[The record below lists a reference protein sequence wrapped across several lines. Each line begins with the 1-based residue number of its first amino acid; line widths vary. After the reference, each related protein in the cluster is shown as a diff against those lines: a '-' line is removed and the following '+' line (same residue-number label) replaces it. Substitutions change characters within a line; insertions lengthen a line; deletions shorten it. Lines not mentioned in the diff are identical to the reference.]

1 MWITKTHITLLEIKM
16 EKFKNIYVLS
26 KITKIRPIL
35 VGKIIFLWH
44 LNVFSMRRKNS
55 VSRVVLFTFLQISFM
70 SGFNSRQVDSHIC
83 FCIHLLQNVH
93 GILVREWEWKRQILS
108 QDDYESSFDHV
119 DLLKDQR
126 DSQRLPDHALRAA
139 DLSQVH
145 GNPQPQSFTALCLSA
160 VMSSTDGNVYF
171 LPLMYRSK
179 LTEMIFQ
186 CHSHTL
192 QWWRLS
198 AKQMRTLNS

>member
-1 MWITKTHITLLEIKM
+1 MWITTIHITLLEIKM

-55 VSRVVLFTFLQISFM
+55 VSRVVFTLLHISFM

-119 DLLKDQR
+119 DLLKR
-126 DSQRLPDHALRAA
+126 PEGFPKAPRPYFEGRWSKPSPREPTTSEFYSSVFISSNELNRWKCLLPSID
-139 DLSQVH
+139 V
-145 GNPQPQSFTALCLSA
+145 
-160 VMSSTDGNVYF
+160 
-171 LPLMYRSK
+171 
-179 LTEMIFQ
+179 
-186 CHSHTL
+186 
-192 QWWRLS
+192 
-198 AKQMRTLNS
+198 